1 MNTSDVYQNNF
12 VTLDNMVISE
22 MILKC
27 KLVL

>member
-22 MILKC
+22 MILKY